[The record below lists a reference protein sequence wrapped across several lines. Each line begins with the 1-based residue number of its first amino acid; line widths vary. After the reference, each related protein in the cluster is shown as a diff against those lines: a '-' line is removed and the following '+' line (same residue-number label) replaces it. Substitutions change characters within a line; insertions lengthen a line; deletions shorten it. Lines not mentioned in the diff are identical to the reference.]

1 MRKKILSMS
10 IAAVL
15 TAVTSSSVMAFDTSG
30 TSGSDTDGPILVQ
43 SGAATDLAA
52 YQGNLLPSTGG
63 LANPHYPVQAISD
76 LALSPAG
83 RGDALIFP
91 MFRQGDDW
99 GTEIVVRNTSSTNAI
114 IAKVAVYEFEK
125 SKEVFDFNIYLS
137 AADVVRFKI
146 KDGVLT
152 STDGSVIQ
160 SASRPESGGDTA
172 TFASVNNP
180 FSSADQLKGINRGYV
195 VVYGMGQAS
204 TRDPVSGLSYHQ
216 KHESLFTN
224 YRRELDAC
232 RPSWRQGHQLAMDKG
247 AFVRTK
253 IAGNDY
259 NVAAPNQALNC
270 TYSSD
275 AAAADAAAALA
286 SVTSTAAAASVA
298 QGVVDVDAAAAA
310 TANDDAVNANL
321 ALTAANA
328 AANDAAVAL
337 AANPADQGL
346 IDAKTNADAAADAAA
361 VTAATAA
368 AAVVAADTALATSNS
383 ALATANALATSAA
396 SAYAAIN
403 ARIAAAVPGNF
414 FGDVG
419 EHLAGTVRLFADD
432 SVGVRD
438 MMLPAKAIKN
448 FTDGNKLLWAEGE
461 IASLQDRR
469 IQGTDDAS
477 TPVDEEWAKYNE
489 AGIRADATAFIVN
502 NTNYT
507 FAKDSLNNQLTVT
520 QPYKRV
526 LVQLGNDDGYWKGVS
541 LPSDYGNFSLSYNV
555 YNEDELTDTNT
566 YFAVSPYTSTL
577 DDPEKYA
584 DELVTIKY
592 MEKDTDF
599 DGKNGFA
606 LVKFFGKTTG
616 VPAIVTQMVGTVV
629 NDKLDSPQL
638 NWIYSQTN

>member
-10 IAAVL
+10 VAAVV
-15 TAVTSSSVMAFDTSG
+15 TAITSSSVMAFDTSG

-43 SGAATDLAA
+43 GGSDLAA
-52 YQGNLLPSTGG
+52 YQGNLLPSTG
-63 LANPHYPVQAISD
+63 LDNPHYPVQSMNN
-76 LALSPAG
+76 LALSPTG

-91 MFRQGDDW
+91 MFRQGEGW
-99 GTEIVVRNTSSTNAI
+99 GTEIVVRNTNPTNAI
-114 IAKVAVYEFEK
+114 IAKVAVYEFED

-146 KDGVLT
+146 ENGVLT

-160 SASRPESGGDTA
+160 SASRPGNGGDTA
-172 TFASVNNP
+172 TFASINNP
-180 FSSADQLKGINRGYV
+180 FTSTDQLKDIKKGYV

-204 TRDPVSGLSYHQ
+204 TRDPVSGLSYHK

-224 YRRELDAC
+224 YRRELDVC
-232 RPSWRQGHQLAMDKG
+232 RPNWRQGHQQAMNKG
-247 AFVRTK
+247 TFVRTL
-253 IAGNDY
+253 IGGNPY
-259 NVAAPNQALNC
+259 NVAAPNQAENC
-270 TYSSD
+270 SYSSAEAATD
-275 AAAADAAAALA
+275 AANALA
-286 SVTSTAAAASVA
+286 SVKATAAAAAAAKTAADADVA
-298 QGVVDVDAAAAA
+298 AKVVADAEADAANIALA
-310 TANDDAVNANL
+310 T
-321 ALTAANA
+321 ANA

-337 AANPADQGL
+337 ANGTGTQAAKDQ
-346 IDAKTNADAAADAAA
+346 AAADAAA
-361 VTAATAA
+361 AAVTAAEKA
-368 AAVVAADTALATSNS
+368 AAVVIADTKLADSNT

-403 ARIAAAVPGNF
+403 ARMAAAVPGNF

-432 SVGVRD
+432 SVGARD

-448 FTDGNKLLWAEGE
+448 FTDGNKIIWAEGE

-469 IQGTDDAS
+469 IQGTDDAGA
-477 TPVDEEWAKYNE
+477 PVDVAWAKYNE
-489 AGIRADATAFIVN
+489 AGIRDDAAAFVVN
-502 NTNYT
+502 GTNYT

-526 LVQLGNDDGYWKGVS
+526 LVQLGNNDGYWKGVN
-541 LPSDYGNFSLSYNV
+541 LPANYGHFTLSYNV

-566 YFAVSPYTSTL
+566 YFAVSPYTSSI
-577 DDPEKYA
+577 DDPEKYQN
-584 DELVTIKY
+584 ELEIIKS
-592 MEKDTDF
+592 MEKGTDF
-599 DGKNGFA
+599 EGKDGFA
-606 LVKFFGKTTG
+606 LVKFFGQRSG
-616 VPAIVTQMVGTVV
+616 IPAIVTQMVGTVV